1 MASPHDRVRRKAVE
15 NSGSV
20 TPTDSAYPHERSD
33 VENGTSRN
41 GIGGLDEKYSRF
53 HEISLSPQNSNLEG
67 MTEELPKAG
76 KLSLFFAKYKIFF
89 HAFLWLLFTG

>member
-1 MASPHDRVRRKAVE
+1 MVSPHESVRRKAV
-15 NSGSV
+15 NNGGSV

-33 VENGTSRN
+33 VESGTSGN
-41 GIGGLDEKYSRF
+41 GIGGPDEKYSQF
-53 HEISLSPQNSNLEG
+53 HEVSLSPQNSNPEG

-76 KLSLFFAKYKIFF
+76 KLSLLFAKYKIFF